1 LTLFGH
7 VSQVASLLMTFAHT
21 QRDFCRN
28 IQQLAIDSED
38 FRRAVHALKGV
49 SGSLK
54 ATRLYPLCVSIE
66 KADAA
71 VRANL
76 LPVLCSELATIL
88 NSIDSAQWLTP
99 PKAVSNQMSRADLN
113 DLLVA
118 VQSKLSQ
125 NAFIPLVER
134 EALLQ
139 ALSPLLKDAAMLM
152 DLSNAFSMFD
162 FERAQKLLV
171 LIKDELNE

>member
-1 LTLFGH
+1 
-7 VSQVASLLMTFAHT
+7 
-21 QRDFCRN
+21 
-28 IQQLAIDSED
+28 
-38 FRRAVHALKGV
+38 
-49 SGSLK
+49 
-54 ATRLYPLCVSIE
+54 
-66 KADAA
+66 
-71 VRANL
+71 
-76 LPVLCSELATIL
+76 
-88 NSIDSAQWLTP
+88 
-99 PKAVSNQMSRADLN
+99 MSRADLN
-113 DLLVA
+113 DSLVA
-118 VQSKLSQ
+118 VQSKLAQ